1 MCLRGGGI
9 PVKRKLSKDLS
20 MSELL
25 ELRAEGMTNKQI
37 AEQLGV
43 SVSTVYNYIG
53 RRSQAVKYAEVQ
65 NKPCP
70 VLALVV
76 DEPNPLAERK
86 YIPKEFEIYEEMSEV
101 EAPIGLPIINERQV
115 YDLQGTACTF
125 TVDTGSDCVV
135 IGEDENSLIKGIIQ
149 INSIPKLIL
158 ELQQIMDIVDESKK
172 GIVLKKMQA

>member
-1 MCLRGGGI
+1 MLAGGGI

-101 EAPIGLPIINERQV
+101 EAPIGLPIINERHV

-125 TVDTGSDCVV
+125 TVDTGSDFVV

>member
-1 MCLRGGGI
+1 M
-9 PVKRKLSKDLS
+9 
-20 MSELL
+20 
-25 ELRAEGMTNKQI
+25 
-37 AEQLGV
+37 
-43 SVSTVYNYIG
+43 
-53 RRSQAVKYAEVQ
+53 Q

-70 VLALVV
+70 VLALVA

-86 YIPKEFEIYEEMSEV
+86 YIPKEFEIYEEMREV
-101 EAPIGLPIINERQV
+101 EAPIGLPIINERHV

>member
-1 MCLRGGGI
+1 M
-9 PVKRKLSKDLS
+9 KRKLSKDLS

-70 VLALVV
+70 VLAWLLMNPIPL
-76 DEPNPLAERK
+76 PNGS
-86 YIPKEFEIYEEMSEV
+86 IFPK
-101 EAPIGLPIINERQV
+101 
-115 YDLQGTACTF
+115 
-125 TVDTGSDCVV
+125 
-135 IGEDENSLIKGIIQ
+135 SLK
-149 INSIPKLIL
+149 S
-158 ELQQIMDIVDESKK
+158 MRR
-172 GIVLKKMQA
+172 

>member
-1 MCLRGGGI
+1 MCLRGGI

-70 VLALVV
+70 VLALVA

-86 YIPKEFEIYEEMSEV
+86 YIPKEFEIYEEMREV
-101 EAPIGLPIINERQV
+101 ETPIGLPIIKERHV

-125 TVDTGSDCVV
+125 TIDTSSDC
-135 IGEDENSLIKGIIQ
+135 IAMGEDDNGLVKGILQ
-149 INSIPKLIL
+149 ISDIPKFIL
-158 ELQQIMDIVDESKK
+158 ELQQIMDIVDEAKRVNALERK
-172 GIVLKKMQA
+172 QA